1 MGFSRQERWSGL
13 ACPPPGDLSNSGI
26 QLVSLKSPALAGGFF
41 TISASWH
48 LGNGPCVNSLLDR
61 LLRSVGSFISV
72 TFMKGMSR
80 RGGDGSERRGD
91 LEEEPRGRLEG
102 LYPGGRGLGEQG
114 VGVV

>member
-1 MGFSRQERWSGL
+1 MGFSRQEHWSGL
-13 ACPPPGDLSNSGI
+13 PRLPPGDLPDPGTEPASR
-26 QLVSLKSPALAGGFF
+26 KSPALAGGFF